1 MSAHDAPTR
10 GCPKLSLQPQNA
22 GVPLEYGLATC
33 TKYNLS
39 PPRGIPEH
47 GEEICA
53 QPRSNPV
60 NCWLDFR
67 ACRKAEI
74 PRRAYERSFLGQHD
88 PNGEPQ
94 VALVTTDAQGRD
106 FYCLQR
112 NGHWIHDGEHDFP
125 VGG

>member
-1 MSAHDAPTR
+1 MSAHDAADAR
-10 GCPKLSLQPQNA
+10 VPQA
-22 GVPLEYGLATC
+22 LATATERRC
-33 TKYNLS
+33 PTGVR
-39 PPRGIPEH
+39 PRHLYQVQSEPAARYPRAR
-47 GEEICA
+47 EEICA